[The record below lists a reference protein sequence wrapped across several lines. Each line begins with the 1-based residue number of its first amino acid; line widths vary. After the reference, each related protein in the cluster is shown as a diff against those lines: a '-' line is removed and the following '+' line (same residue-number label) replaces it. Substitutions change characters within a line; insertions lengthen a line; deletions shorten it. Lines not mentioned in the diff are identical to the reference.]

1 MDAPNLVISWK
12 FQHFEHVFLDRCSA
26 QQSHLKLSK
35 WVTFNW
41 CYAFYLILKK
51 GNDQKNRP
59 KSTSPAFLLF
69 HMANVEAKNLVI
81 SWNFQLF
88 KHVFLSRC
96 STLQSR
102 LKLSKWVTFN
112 DFQTFSIF
120 SEFQKRAEKIGRKP
134 CPLYEGSKMKGNVR
148 SCCPHMIEQTDRGE
162 VFPRIWADFLKFM
175 WFFSSFSE
183 SSFWWILMNFDEFFS
198 LHYRRIFEFFLQER
212 LKPNEIY

>member
-120 SEFQKRAEKIGRKP
+120 SEFQKRAEKIGRNP
-134 CPLYEGSKMKGNVR
+134 SPLYEGSKWKEKWDHLVPIWSNK
-148 SCCPHMIEQTDRGE
+148 QTGGRFSREFGPISWNLCDFFHLFQRV
-162 VFPRIWADFLKFM
+162 VFAKF
-175 WFFSSFSE
+175 
-183 SSFWWILMNFDEFFS
+183 
-198 LHYRRIFEFFLQER
+198 
-212 LKPNEIY
+212 

>member
-1 MDAPNLVISWK
+1 MIFKHFRYFQSFKSVPKKSAENHAPYMKVQKWK
-12 FQHFEHVFLDRCSA
+12 ETWDHV
-26 QQSHLKLSK
+26 
-35 WVTFNW
+35 VP
-41 CYAFYLILKK
+41 II
-51 GNDQKNRP
+51 
-59 KSTSPAFLLF
+59 
-69 HMANVEAKNLVI
+69 MANVEAKNLVI

-183 SSFWWILMNFDEFFS
+183 SSFCKILECFMNFDEFFS